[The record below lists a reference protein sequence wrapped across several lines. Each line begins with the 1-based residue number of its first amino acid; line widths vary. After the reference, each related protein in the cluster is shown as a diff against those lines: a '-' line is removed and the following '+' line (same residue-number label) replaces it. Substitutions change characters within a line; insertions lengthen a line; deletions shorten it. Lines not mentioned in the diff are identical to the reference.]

1 MEAYTGFAEVYDTFM
16 DNVPYEE
23 WGAYLCG
30 LLEEYGIRDGIVADL
45 GCGTGTMTEYLA
57 EKGYDMIGIDASEE
71 MLEIAQEK
79 KEKSGYEILYLLQ
92 DMREFELYGTVRAI
106 ISVCDSINYITE
118 PGDLRQVFHWA
129 DNYLDPDGVFIFDF
143 NTEYKYREVLG
154 DQTIAENRETC
165 SFIWDNYYYEEER
178 INEYELSLFIREN
191 KVGTDMR
198 CTAGIRKPTISGH
211 IHWKRCR
218 NFWKQRGC
226 VFWRHTMHL
235 RKKDRLIRAKGFM

>member
-143 NTEYKYREVLG
+143 NTEYKYRESAWISDDRGEPG
-154 DQTIAENRETC
+154 DVQ
-165 SFIWDNYYYEEER
+165 
-178 INEYELSLFIREN
+178 LHM
-191 KVGTDMR
+191 G
-198 CTAGIRKPTISGH
+198 
-211 IHWKRCR
+211 
-218 NFWKQRGC
+218 
-226 VFWRHTMHL
+226 
-235 RKKDRLIRAKGFM
+235 